1 MKKIFKVNFKIR
13 CYCCGVY
20 SYADAHLSVIAENEK
35 EAIEKVKNN
44 TTFEMSNINAS
55 EIVLN

>member
-13 CYCCGVY
+13 CYCGGVY
-20 SYADAHLSVIAENEK
+20 SYADAHLSVSAENEK

>member
-13 CYCCGVY
+13 CYCGGIY
-20 SYADAHLSVIAENEK
+20 SYADAHLSVSAENEK

-44 TTFEMSNINAS
+44 TTFEMSSMKATEINLS
-55 EIVLN
+55 